1 MANDILT
8 AKNAP
13 GVTAKLIAGHLKEK
27 AAFCKT
33 ISKEGESVWDEKTKS
48 ASPGDTIYVKVPPI
62 MEVVEDN
69 LDITSA
75 IKDIKDQKVALTLDK
90 TFTVPFEMTSLE
102 TAYDK
107 PIKFWNDEYVEP
119 AVTAIAAHMD
129 KWALEKA
136 ARYTANL
143 VGTAGT
149 QPGAIRTF
157 LQARQKMV
165 EHLVPQDGK
174 HFCLINPATNTET
187 VDVRKGLFHKSDL
200 ISKQYEMGYIGTGEG
215 FNYLEGNLLPSFTNG
230 ADVTGIAVEASVV
243 TIANG
248 MSTLGVDGLT
258 TGATITA
265 GTSFTISGVYDVHPV
280 TKQAYT
286 YLKQFT
292 VLADAVENGSNQTTL
307 TISPAIYYTTTD
319 PRQNVSAA
327 PVDETG
333 TLTFFG
339 SASTAYAQNLAF
351 HKDAFRLATRK
362 LLQPTNEEFAAEYT
376 QDGISVSAIRFFDGK
391 TRKSIMRF
399 DVLAGLAAVRP
410 EWACRI
416 TG

>member
-13 GVTAKLIAGHLKEK
+13 GVTAKLIAAHLSEK
-27 AAFCKT
+27 AMFCKS
-33 ISKEGESVWDEKTKS
+33 ISKENESTWDEQSKA
-48 ASPGDTIYVKVPPI
+48 ASPGDTIYVKVPET

-75 IKDIKDQKVALTLDK
+75 IKDVKDRKAALTLDK

-107 PIKFWNDEYVEP
+107 PIKYWNDAFVEP

-136 ARYTANL
+136 ARYTAQL

-157 LQARQKMV
+157 LQAR
-165 EHLVPQDGK
+165 ERLVKSLCPMDSK
-174 HFCLINPATNTET
+174 VFCMIDPATNTET
-187 VDVRKGLFHKSDL
+187 VDARKGLFQKSDL
-200 ISKQYEMGYIGTGEG
+200 IAKQYEMGYIGTGEG
-215 FNYLEGNLLPSFTNG
+215 FNYIEGNLLPTFTNG

-243 TIANG
+243 AISNG
-248 MSTLGVDGLT
+248 MSTLGVDGVA
-258 TGATITA
+258 TGATITK
-265 GTSFTISGVYDVHPV
+265 GTVFTIAGVYDVHPI
-280 TKQAYT
+280 TKQT
-286 YLKQFT
+286 LTNLKQFT
-292 VLADAVENGSNQTTL
+292 VLADAAENGSNQATL
-307 TISPAIYYTTTD
+307 SISPSIYYTTTD

-339 SASTAYAQNLAF
+339 AASTAYAQNLAF

-362 LLQPTNEEFAAEYT
+362 LYLPTNEEFSAEYT
-376 QDGISVSAIRFFDGK
+376 QDGISVSAVRFFDGK
-391 TRKSIMRF
+391 TRKNIMRF

-410 EWACRI
+410 EWAVRI
-416 TG
+416 SG